1 MSTMPVDP
9 RLVVEQAGLAG
20 AIAGYRRRITS
31 GDVGQL
37 PVVIGLILIWA
48 IFYLASPNHSF
59 LTPFNLTNLALQ
71 SAATGTIAIGVVFV
85 LLLGEI
91 DLTVGIV
98 SGLASAVMA
107 VLNVT
112 MGVPGPIAVAAGLV
126 VGIAIGVL
134 QGLWITKFR
143 IPAFVVTLAGLIAWQ
158 GALLFVLGSTG
169 TLNLNDGFIKGLA
182 GTFFSGVIAWGLGAL
197 FVVYVAVT
205 AVLTRRSR
213 LAAGLPAEPV
223 VVLAIRVIVIAVF
236 VGVAIFVLLLGAD
249 ARGVPLSLVILVALV
264 VVMDFVAR
272 RTRFGRMIFAVGGNP
287 EAARRAGIKVDRVRV
302 AVFTMAG
309 LFSAI
314 GGVLAASRLLAVN
327 QSAGSGDVLLNAIAA
342 AVIGGTSL
350 FGGRGTVWA
359 ALLGIIVIQ
368 SISNGMDLLSFE
380 SSVKFMITGAVLL
393 TAVTIDAVARRGREV
408 SGR

>member
-1 MSTMPVDP
+1 MSTMPLDP
-9 RLVVEQAGLAG
+9 RLVVEQGGLAG
-20 AIAGYRRRITS
+20 AIAGYRRRIAS

-37 PVVIGLILIWA
+37 PVIIGLVLIWT
-48 IFYLASPNHSF
+48 IFGLASGGKF
-59 LTPFNLTNLALQ
+59 LGAFNLTNLALQ
-71 SAATGTIAIGVVFV
+71 SASVGTIAIGVVFV

-98 SGLASAVMA
+98 SGLAAGVMA

-112 MGVPGPIAVAAGLV
+112 MGLPGVVAFAGAIAVGL
-126 VGIAIGVL
+126 AIGLL
-134 QGLWITKFR
+134 QGFWITKFR

-158 GALLFVLGSTG
+158 GALLFVLGDTG
-169 TLNLNDGFIKGLA
+169 TLNLNDAFITSLA
-182 GTFFSGVIAWGLGAL
+182 GTFFTGVVAWGLGAL
-197 FVVYVAVT
+197 FIFYVAAT
-205 AVLTRRSR
+205 ALTTRRSR
-213 LAAGLPAEPV
+213 LAGGLPAEPI
-223 VVLAIRVIVIAVF
+223 VVLAIRVGLIAVL
-236 VGVAIFVLLLGAD
+236 VLVAILVLGQD
-249 ARGVPLSLVILVALV
+249 RGLPFSLVILIALI

-272 RTRFGRMIFAVGGNP
+272 RTRFGRMVFAVGGNA
-287 EAARRAGIKVDRVRV
+287 EAARRAGIKVDRVRI
-302 AVFTMAG
+302 AVFTIAS
-309 LFSAI
+309 LFSAL
-314 GGVLAASRLLAVN
+314 GGVLAASRLLAVS
-327 QSAGSGDVLLNAIAA
+327 QADGGGDVLLNAIAA

-359 ALLGIIVIQ
+359 ALLGILVIQ

>member
-1 MSTMPVDP
+1 MSTMPLDP
-9 RLVVEQAGLAG
+9 RLIAERGGIGG
-20 AIAGYRRRITS
+20 AIAGYRRRIAS
-31 GDVGQL
+31 GDVGAL
-37 PVVIGLILIWA
+37 PVVVGLVVIWSVFG
-48 IFYLASPNHSF
+48 IASPNHSF
-59 LTPFNLTNLALQ
+59 LGSFNLTNLALQ
-71 SAATGTIAIGVVFV
+71 SAATGTIAVGVVFV

-91 DLTVGIV
+91 DLTVGVV
-98 SGLASAVMA
+98 SGLASGVMA

-112 MGVPGPIAVAAGLV
+112 MGIPGPIAVAAALV
-126 VGIAIGVL
+126 VGIAIGVF

-158 GALLFVLGSTG
+158 GALLYVLGATG
-169 TLNLNDGFIKGLA
+169 TLNLNDKFITGLA
-182 GTFFSGVIAWGLGAL
+182 GTFFGGIVAWVLAVL
-197 FVVYVAVT
+197 FIVYVAAT
-205 AVLTRRSR
+205 ALMTRRSR
-213 LAAGLPAEPV
+213 KKAELPSEPIVVLGIRVGVIGILVLAAVYFLLQDKDRGLP
-223 VVLAIRVIVIAVF
+223 
-236 VGVAIFVLLLGAD
+236 
-249 ARGVPLSLVILVALV
+249 LSVVILVAVV

-287 EAARRAGIKVDRVRV
+287 EAARRAGIPVDLVRI
-302 AVFTMAG
+302 AVFAMASF
-309 LFSAI
+309 FSAL

-350 FGGRGTVWA
+350 FGGRGSVWA
-359 ALLGIIVIQ
+359 ALLGILVIQ

-380 SSVKFMITGAVLL
+380 SSVKFMITGFVLL